1 KNNSKRSTPKSNKTI
16 INWSEYNK
24 ALAARG
30 NISVYIS
37 EATAEKAFRK
47 SRKTHKVGHPEVYRD
62 SLIELILTLRELFRL
77 PLRQSSGFAGNILL
91 NMGVKRQLPDY
102 TTLSRRMKKMEVEYC
117 NRIKQRKEKAI
128 VLLLDSSGFKVF
140 GEGDRI

>member
-1 KNNSKRSTPKSNKTI
+1 MKTKINTAQKNNGKRSTPKSNKTI

-37 EATAEKAFRK
+37 EAIVKKAFHK
-47 SRKTHKVGHPEVYRD
+47 SRKTHKAGHRQVYRE

-77 PLRQSSGFAGNILL
+77 PLRQSSGFVSNLLL
-91 NMGVKRQLPDY
+91 NMGIKRQLPDY
-102 TTLSRRMKKMEVEYC
+102 TTLSRRMREYTTI
-117 NRIKQRKEKAI
+117 RRQEH
-128 VLLLDSSGFKVF
+128 
-140 GEGDRI
+140 